1 MLKWYGNLFNGRG
14 IPLTAGR
21 CVIQTENFLIAV
33 RCVTPMFLTLC
44 VGLLLRRARIV
55 PDETFHHLSTISFRA
70 LLPCLMFYSV
80 YSADLSS
87 AIQPKL
93 LLYLVLWVLGWFGLN
108 YAFYTAA
115 VPDPRRRGACIQN
128 SFRSNIAV
136 IGVSLAQPMTGQEG
150 LAALAFAISVVV
162 PLYNVLA
169 VITLETCRGGTMDPK
184 KTLGGI
190 LRNPLIIGC
199 FLGLLFLF
207 SGLRLPSPVEQAVK
221 NLGSAGSVTTLLALG
236 ASFEFSGLAKN
247 RKAITLCTL
256 HRLVIAPLLALIAAI
271 LLGFR
276 GDALGVILVCLASPT
291 ASAAYPMAL
300 ACDSDHE
307 LTAHL
312 VVITSLLCTFTL
324 FCWIFFL
331 KQLGFL

>member
-1 MLKWYGNLFNGRG
+1 
-14 IPLTAGR
+14 
-21 CVIQTENFLIAV
+21 
-33 RCVTPMFLTLC
+33 MFLVLC
-44 VGLLLRRARIV
+44 VGLLLRRAHIV
-55 PDETFHHLSTISFRA
+55 PDDTFHHLSTISFRA
-70 LLPCLMFYSV
+70 LLPCLLFYNV

-87 AIQPKL
+87 AVQPRL
-93 LLYLVLWVLGWFGLN
+93 LLFLVLWVLGWFGFN
-108 YAFYTAA
+108 YALYTTT
-115 VPDPRRRGACIQN
+115 VPDPRHRGAYIQN
-128 SFRSNIAV
+128 SFRTNIAV
-136 IGVSLAQPMTGQEG
+136 IGVSLAQSMMGQDG

-169 VITLETCRGGTMDPK
+169 VITLETCRGGAMDPK
-184 KTLGGI
+184 KTLSGI

-199 FLGLLFLF
+199 FLGILCLL

-221 NLGSAGSVTTLLALG
+221 NLGNAGSVTTLLALG
-236 ASFEFSGLAKN
+236 ASFEFSGVAKN
-247 RKAITLCTL
+247 RKAIIRCTL
-256 HRLVIAPLLALIAAI
+256 HRLVTAPLLAFAAAI

-291 ASAAYPMAL
+291 ASTAYPMAL

-307 LTAHL
+307 LTAQL